1 MDNDALFT
9 AELGSTKRVAVRNF
23 KNMKLVDIREFY
35 EKNGEK
41 LPGRKGISL
50 TTAQFKE
57 LLDNADEIKRILGIE
72 TEAEEE
78 EEPKKR
84 KTEEVKT
91 EEKDSTEGG
100 FVKEEIPDSKRRKEQ
115 ASESSSEE

>member
-1 MDNDALFT
+1 MDEDALFA

-57 LLDNADEIKRILGIE
+57 LMENADEIKRILGIE
-72 TEAEEE
+72 TAE

-84 KTEEVKT
+84 KTEEVKG
-91 EEKDSTEGG
+91 EVADSSEGG
-100 FVKEEIPDSKRRKEQ
+100 FVKEEIPESKRRKEEEP
-115 ASESSSEE
+115 SESEEE